1 MKKRDYLFMGCVL
14 LVCLG
19 LFLLNNLTSKK
30 GDTVVIYKNSKI
42 YKTVSLSEDT
52 EIDIDGNNTVLIKNK
67 EAFMV
72 SATCPDKLCMHQGKI
87 KDSSR
92 DIVCLPNK
100 VTVKIKSK
108 NSEVDTV
115 SQ

>member
-1 MKKRDYLFMGCVL
+1 MKKRDYLFIACIVL
-14 LVCLG
+14 MCLG
-19 LFLLNNLTSKK
+19 IFLFNNLLSEK
-30 GDTVVIYKNSKI
+30 GDTVIIYKNSKI

-52 EIDIDGNNTVLIKNK
+52 EINIDGNNIISIKNG
-67 EAFMV
+67 EVFMK
-72 SATCPDKLCMHQGKI
+72 SATCPDKLCINQGKI

-100 VTVKIKSK
+100 VIVKIESK
-108 NSEVDTV
+108 NNEVDTV

>member
-1 MKKRDYLFMGCVL
+1 MKKRDYLFICCVL
-14 LVCLG
+14 LICLG
-19 LFLLNNLTSKK
+19 VFLFNNLLTKK
-30 GDTVVIYKNSKI
+30 GDTVIIYKNSKV
-42 YKTVSLSEDT
+42 YKTLPLATDA
-52 EIDIDGNNTVLIKNK
+52 EINIDNKNTVIIKNG
-67 EAFMV
+67 EVFMKN
-72 SATCPDKLCMHQGKI
+72 ATCPDKLCIHQGKI

-108 NSEVDTV
+108 NNEVDTV